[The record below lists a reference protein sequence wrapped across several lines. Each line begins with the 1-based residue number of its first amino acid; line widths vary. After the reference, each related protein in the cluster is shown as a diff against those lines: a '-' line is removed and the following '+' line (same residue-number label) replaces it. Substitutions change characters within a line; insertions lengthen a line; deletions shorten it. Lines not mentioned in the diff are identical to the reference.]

1 MDDGSRDRLLQRNL
15 LCLLLLQAIFSAGSV
30 VLVSVGGIVGSQF
43 APSGLATLPVSLM
56 VLGTALTTVPASMLM
71 SRVGRRWGT
80 AAASS
85 LAVVSALLAAAAV
98 EGQHFVLFCL
108 AAVGIGATMTFGQ
121 QLRFAAAECVSP
133 ARAGHAVSFI
143 LMGSIGGAF
152 LGSELVA
159 RGAGT
164 DGSMPFRSS
173 FVGLA
178 IAHVIALVLVAL
190 MQRVVPP
197 VRQASSPDRADNG
210 VRPVLE
216 MVRSQGFA
224 LAVLAA
230 VVGQGV
236 MTFLMTA
243 TPIAMHVVDGHAVA
257 DTAAVVRAHVIAMYA
272 PSLLSAVLIARLGA
286 RGLMW
291 GGTLLLLTCVLA
303 GFAGHEVMHYYL
315 TLVLL
320 GVGWNFLFVGGTT
333 ALVAAYRPEE
343 RFRAQ
348 ALNEFCVFGTAA
360 LASLLAGSTV
370 LAVGWE
376 RLLMSVLPVLV
387 LMLSLLAIVGLQGRG
402 RAA

>member
-1 MDDGSRDRLLQRNL
+1 M
-15 LCLLLLQAIFSAGSV
+15 QAIFSAGSV
-30 VLVSVGGIVGSQF
+30 MLVSVGGIVGSQF
-43 APSGLATLPVSLM
+43 APSGFATLPVSLM
-56 VLGTALTTVPASMLM
+56 VLGTALATVPASLLM

-80 AAASS
+80 VGAST
-85 LAVVSALLAAAAV
+85 LAIASALLAANAV
-98 EGQHFVLFCL
+98 EHQHFAFFCL

-133 ARAGHAVSFI
+133 ARAGQAVSFI

-152 LGSELVA
+152 LGAELVT
-159 RGAGT
+159 RGAGA
-164 DGSMPFRSS
+164 DGSVPFRSA
-173 FVGLA
+173 FLGLA
-178 IAHVIALVLVAL
+178 AAHVVAVVLVGMMRPLA
-190 MQRVVPP
+190 PP
-197 VRQASSPDRADNG
+197 AAHASSPPGSADG
-210 VRPVLE
+210 VRPLLE
-216 MVRSQGFA
+216 MVRSKGFA
-224 LAVLAA
+224 LAVIAA

-272 PSLLSAVLIARLGA
+272 PSLLSALLIAKLGV

-291 GGTLLLLTCVLA
+291 GGTLLLLACVLA
-303 GFAGHEVMHYYL
+303 GFAGHEVMHYFA

-333 ALVAAYRPEE
+333 ALVAAYRPAE

-348 ALNEFCVFGTAA
+348 AVNEFCVFGTAA
-360 LASLLAGSTV
+360 VASLLAGSTV

-376 RLLMSVLPVLV
+376 RLLLSVVPVL
-387 LMLSLLAIVGLQGRG
+387 LFMLSLLSVVLLQGR
-402 RAA
+402 RHPA

>member
-1 MDDGSRDRLLQRNL
+1 MLQRNL
-15 LCLLLLQAIFSAGSV
+15 LCLLLMQAIFSAGSV
-30 VLVSVGGIVGSQF
+30 VLVSVGGIVGSRF

-56 VLGTALTTVPASMLM
+56 VLGTALATVPASLLM

-80 AAASS
+80 VGAST
-85 LAVVSALLAAAAV
+85 LAMASALLAATAV
-98 EGQHFVLFCL
+98 EHQHFPFFCL

-152 LGSELVA
+152 LGAELVT
-159 RGAGT
+159 RGAGA
-164 DGSMPFRSS
+164 DGSVPFRTS
-173 FVGLA
+173 FLGLAAAHVVAVVLVGLMRP
-178 IAHVIALVLVAL
+178 LP
-190 MQRVVPP
+190 PP
-197 VRQASSPDRADNG
+197 VDQAASPRAAGDRI
-210 VRPVLE
+210 RPLLE
-216 MVRSQGFA
+216 MVRSKGFA

-243 TPIAMHVVDGHAVA
+243 TPISMHVVDGHAVA
-257 DTAAVVRAHVIAMYA
+257 DTAAVVRAHVIAMYG
-272 PSLLSAVLIARLGA
+272 PSLLSALLIAKLGA

-303 GFAGHEVMHYYL
+303 GFAGHEVMHYFV

-333 ALVAAYRPEE
+333 ALVTAYRPEE

-348 ALNEFCVFGTAA
+348 AVNEFCVYGTAA
-360 LASLLAGSTV
+360 MASLLAGSTV

-376 RLLMSVLPVLV
+376 RLLMSVVPVLL
-387 LMLSLLAIVGLQGRG
+387 LMLMLLSVVLFQGR
-402 RAA
+402 RPAT